1 MNIDPPSSCSK
12 GAKGFFLARRF
23 CSRCCRSG
31 VGTWRRYWTL
41 MFLLRKEKW
50 GASSAPT
57 SKEGRSIKGI
67 LSVARAVLTPRES
80 SPPPPRAVSLELPS
94 WKSHEEIGE
103 HLPRGLSPF
112 PPSANLRFYPLRT
125 RGKGSSG
132 VVAKG
137 SVSGPGR
144 SLVRVRGKRLFSGLC
159 DITPTSCNGRWKDA
173 KTLKAFFFFFSR
185 HPRLSKDWCTR
196 VDNMFLLFRE
206 K

>member
-1 MNIDPPSSCSK
+1 MLPQRGGDVAPILDLDVFVAKREVGRSCPPPP
-12 GAKGFFLARRF
+12 
-23 CSRCCRSG
+23 
-31 VGTWRRYWTL
+31 V
-41 MFLLRKEKW
+41 
-50 GASSAPT
+50 
-57 SKEGRSIKGI
+57 SKEGRSIKGRDPLRRPSGFNAPRK
-67 LSVARAVLTPRES
+67 LSAPSPGCFFRAS
-80 SPPPPRAVSLELPS
+80 FLEVTR
-94 WKSHEEIGE
+94 GDCRE
-103 HLPRGLSPF
+103 HLPRGLSPL

-159 DITPTSCNGRWKDA
+159 DITPISCNGRWKDA

-185 HPRLSKDWCTR
+185 HPPLSKDWCTR